1 MADIAET
8 TMESF
13 YSSNFDIQKPE
24 VPALAIDA
32 PIQHFKRPS
41 AETRQILYYMDETDA
56 KPSISQA
63 SNTKT
68 RFDQFMNFLGNIE

>member
-1 MADIAET
+1 ILERHELADIAET

-32 PIQHFKRPS
+32 PIQHFKKPS
-41 AETRQILYYMDETDA
+41 AETRQILH
-56 KPSISQA
+56 
-63 SNTKT
+63 
-68 RFDQFMNFLGNIE
+68 